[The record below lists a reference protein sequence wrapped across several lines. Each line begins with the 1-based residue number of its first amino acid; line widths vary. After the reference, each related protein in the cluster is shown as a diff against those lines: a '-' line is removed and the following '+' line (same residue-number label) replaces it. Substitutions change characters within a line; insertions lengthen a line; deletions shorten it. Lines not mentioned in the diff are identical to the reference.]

1 MKSIYSW
8 PFEIDNV
15 NLFAF
20 ADNVFL
26 KEECEKIIKIG
37 KNENL
42 QNAKVGRENNVKI
55 DKKLRKSKITW
66 LNPSKETNWI
76 FEKICF
82 VSKELNQRYFN
93 FDIFGAIEGIQ
104 FTTYQSPSGNYGKHT
119 DNSHGST
126 IRKLS
131 ISIQLSD
138 PNSYI
143 GGELCL
149 YNNENPIIM
158 PKKQGQVIMFPSYVL
173 HEVKPVTKGERISL
187 VVWLTGKQFK

>member
-1 MKSIYSW
+1 M
-8 PFEIDNV
+8 
-15 NLFAF
+15 
-20 ADNVFL
+20 
-26 KEECEKIIKIG
+26 
-37 KNENL
+37 
-42 QNAKVGRENNVKI
+42 
-55 DKKLRKSKITW
+55 
-66 LNPSKETNWI
+66 I

-119 DNSHGST
+119 DNGHGST